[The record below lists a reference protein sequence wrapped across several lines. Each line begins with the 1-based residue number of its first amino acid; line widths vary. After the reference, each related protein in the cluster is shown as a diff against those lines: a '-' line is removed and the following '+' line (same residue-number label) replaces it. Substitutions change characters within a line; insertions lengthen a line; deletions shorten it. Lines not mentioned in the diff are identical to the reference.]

1 MEQRMIP
8 FRCWTRRRIVT
19 SRRVGF
25 LLIPQVLLTMKTS
38 FPALRS
44 LFQGNSCYLHDACIS
59 PKGLLELSS
68 FGCKTSCV
76 VKKTCVFQYPW
87 AKLSGLPRICDDQL
101 KLFEI
106 FPSSFFP
113 CSQTVKFIFFL
124 QLQDK
129 RQTSRKINIRWKEC
143 FARSYFPREK
153 QIRTIVTI
161 CI

>member
-1 MEQRMIP
+1 MIL

-44 LFQGNSCYLHDACIS
+44 LSQGNPCYLHDACIS

-113 CSQTVKFIFFL
+113 CFQTVKFIFFL